1 MLFISKGFLCSRVR
15 GHGSPFGCHGRV
27 AVPGGPGP
35 REGGSWL
42 PHRPAGSQHSGTP
55 QGGAGK
61 CHAENHLQSRC
72 NASVFPIAALHI
84 PRVFGCV
91 GFGAFFFFFLTLH
104 SENTRPPL
112 AEDGCRVSFR
122 ARREGG
128 LLEAS
133 GAARHSGAAA
143 RANCG
148 VRAPVVTGMAVD
160 EELVPSLC
168 SFTWRKV
175 YQLLSAFL
183 VFILLQPPQK
193 AELTKATRK

>member
-1 MLFISKGFLCSRVR
+1 MSRGKSFAEQMQCLSFSYCRTAHSPGFWVCRVW
-15 GHGSPFGCHGRV
+15 C
-27 AVPGGPGP
+27 
-35 REGGSWL
+35 
-42 PHRPAGSQHSGTP
+42 
-55 QGGAGK
+55 
-61 CHAENHLQSRC
+61 
-72 NASVFPIAALHI
+72 
-84 PRVFGCV
+84 
-91 GFGAFFFFFLTLH
+91 FFFFFLTLH

-175 YQLLSAFL
+175 YQLLSVFL